1 MTRLNLMSRRNRTI
15 RFLLY
20 AALFYVASISCAKL
34 GLVSL
39 TPTEVGALGSPDFDS
54 ALFSSVVPLAF
65 VSLLFYSCKS
75 PTRDNLVA
83 AIGGAKIKLL
93 LFVIVLISSFRVLM
107 SAAVILAYL
116 YLLSVTNQSGDY
128 SNMLLMSFIGL
139 EFCIHALNVS
149 AIVNRAA
156 NIKYQEKK

>member
-1 MTRLNLMSRRNRTI
+1 
-15 RFLLY
+15 
-20 AALFYVASISCAKL
+20 
-34 GLVSL
+34 
-39 TPTEVGALGSPDFDS
+39 
-54 ALFSSVVPLAF
+54 
-65 VSLLFYSCKS
+65 
-75 PTRDNLVA
+75 
-83 AIGGAKIKLL
+83 
-93 LFVIVLISSFRVLM
+93 M